1 MLFIISVIVN
11 RKNYLLRS
19 GNMIISSRIIRYKE
33 LVMENKVFQPSALG
47 LFGLAMVTFVASA
60 QKFGWIEGTMPVVAW
75 AICLGATAQ
84 LIAAIYDARNGVT
97 FGATAFFGYAV
108 FWYAIGLTWLFGNDI
123 IYHGSFDSQ
132 LGFAF
137 VGYLIFTV
145 FMTIGALKTTKVL
158 FVIFVLIDLLFIG
171 LSVSAFTGSELF
183 HYLSAYSELALSLLS
198 FYAFGAHIV
207 NEQFQKEI
215 LPFGSSIA

>member
-1 MLFIISVIVN
+1 MEKKLFH
-11 RKNYLLRS
+11 
-19 GNMIISSRIIRYKE
+19 
-33 LVMENKVFQPSALG
+33 PSAIG
-47 LFGLAMVTFVASA
+47 LFGLAMVTLVASA

-75 AICLGATAQ
+75 AIFLGATAQ
-84 LIAAIYDARNGVT
+84 LIAGIYDARNGVT

-108 FWYAIGLTWLFGNDI
+108 FWYAIAMTWLFGNDI
-123 IYHGSFDSQ
+123 MYHESFDPQ

-137 VGYLIFTV
+137 LGYFIFTI

-158 FVIFVLIDLLFIG
+158 FVIFVLIDFLFLG

-183 HYLSAYSELALSLLS
+183 HHIAAYSELTLSILS

-207 NEQFQKEI
+207 NEQFGKDV
-215 LPFGSSIA
+215 LPFGKAFL